1 MLVAS
6 VLERNDCIFFYEAC
20 FGLTEEI
27 ETNLAYA
34 RNTYHKKY
42 VNSYNLKY
50 QLQ

>member
-6 VLERNDCIFFYEAC
+6 VLKRNDCILFCEAC

-27 ETNLAYA
+27 ETNLAHA

-42 VNSYNLKY
+42 VNFYNPKY